1 MHLPNF
7 KDDIASGS
15 WIPFK
20 ERYASIEHNR
30 MAEFN
35 RQTGGIESFTHKKV
49 DKIIDGITLKHFV
62 QSMCTYDSNSL
73 FTGFLE

>member
-1 MHLPNF
+1 
-7 KDDIASGS
+7 
-15 WIPFK
+15 
-20 ERYASIEHNR
+20 